1 MFLKTFCRR
10 LMYYIQHTVFLF
22 PKIKYRSAMTKAAH
36 DDKRKKNDIPSS
48 INHRPLVLGRNQR
61 QDQLQH
67 IFQRQP
73 ITPST
78 FRTTTL
84 LLQTSIAHEHI
95 HMTAIRPFPT
105 PLQLLLLRPSHEA
118 LLRVPLSSGI
128 GGDSDCFLLE
138 WSTMATL
145 DRLMPAVA
153 VSVSEYRTTI
163 LGGLEMRCQLGGRD
177 EEIRRLVGR
186 GIRTILGGREARR

>member
-1 MFLKTFCRR
+1 MD
-10 LMYYIQHTVFLF
+10 QSH
-22 PKIKYRSAMTKAAH
+22 
-36 DDKRKKNDIPSS
+36 PSC
-48 INHRPLVLGRNQR
+48 IDHRPLVLGRNQC

-73 ITPST
+73 ITLST
-78 FRTTTL
+78 FHTTTL
-84 LLQTSIAHEHI
+84 LLQIPIAHEHI

-105 PLQLLLLRPSHEA
+105 SSPAPTPTPAPPSPPSPLQLLLLRPSQEP
-118 LLRVPLSSGI
+118 LLLVPLSSGI
-128 GGDSDCFLLE
+128 GGDSDCSLLV
-138 WSTMATL
+138 WSIMATS
-145 DRLMPAVA
+145 DRLMTAVA

-186 GIRTILGGREARR
+186 GIRTILGGRETRG